1 MENRVIDALKNL
13 KEKNKISIE
22 EYKDLSP
29 WVSKPGIMY
38 VHKIVT
44 LRPILSA
51 IDPPTYK
58 LAKVLVPILQ
68 TLKVNQ

>member
-1 MENRVIDALKNL
+1 MESRVIDVLKNL
-13 KEKNKISIE
+13 KEKNK
-22 EYKDLSP
+22 
-29 WVSKPGIMY
+29 VSKPGIMY